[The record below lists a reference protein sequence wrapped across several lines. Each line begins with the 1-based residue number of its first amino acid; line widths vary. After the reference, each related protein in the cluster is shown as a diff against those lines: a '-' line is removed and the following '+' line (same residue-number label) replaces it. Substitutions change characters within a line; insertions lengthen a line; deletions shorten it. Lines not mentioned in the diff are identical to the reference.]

1 MPPAAKANRLV
12 FAAWIS
18 VKNAMANYVTHIV
31 LPNSHLTDPSDM
43 GSLVPPAGRR
53 SLRLLPPEA
62 AHGRGGGGGEERRR
76 RRRRRLR
83 LRDAAG
89 EDRGGESGLRRHRGI
104 QGL

>member
-1 MPPAAKANRLV
+1 MDLCRGYHYLYSDDYCP
-12 FAAWIS
+12 I
-18 VKNAMANYVTHIV
+18 Y
-31 LPNSHLTDPSDM
+31 SHLDSSYM

-53 SLRLLPPEA
+53 GLRLLPPEA

-89 EDRGGESGLRRHRGI
+89 EDRGGEGGLRRH
-104 QGL
+104 